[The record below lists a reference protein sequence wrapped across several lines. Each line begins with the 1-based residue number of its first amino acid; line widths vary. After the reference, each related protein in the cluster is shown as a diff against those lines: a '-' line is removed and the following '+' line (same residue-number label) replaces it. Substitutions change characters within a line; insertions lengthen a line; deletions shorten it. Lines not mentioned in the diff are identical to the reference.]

1 MLPDW
6 NELSNGVQIALA
18 HEALHRASLI
28 LAGQAETLADAIEDG
43 SLADHGGAEALRLFA
58 AMLRAEDE
66 DGLTPAGHAD
76 DSGAWQGS
84 G

>member
-18 HEALHRASLI
+18 H
-28 LAGQAETLADAIEDG
+28 
-43 SLADHGGAEALRLFA
+43 EALRLFA

-76 DSGAWQGS
+76 DSGAWQGR